1 MLCPSCIF
9 RDLMLNLKS
18 NNAGVEEARA
28 GSPDNLQRAINQ
40 SKEINQDISY
50 KNRNLEETIA
60 QWRVVTNCTA
70 KIMLHEI
77 NPLFP
82 LNNFDITLD
91 LYNGSQSSESICMM
105 FALSR
110 YVEKRLQTKRMDN
123 LVGNL
128 NAWGSHTLNDIT
140 QESAASAVNV
150 NPSTSVNVNIHFLR
164 FYILNGYRIH
174 DN

>member
-1 MLCPSCIF
+1 MQ
-9 RDLMLNLKS
+9 DLKT
-18 NNAGVEEARA
+18 NNTGVEEARA
-28 GSPDNLQRAINQ
+28 GSPDNLQRAIIK
-40 SKEINQDISY
+40 SKEINQDITY
-50 KNRNLEETIA
+50 KNRNLEESIA

-70 KIMLHEI
+70 KIMLHEV

-91 LYNGSQSSESICMM
+91 LHDPSQSSECICLM

-140 QESAASAVNV
+140 QENGTAAVNL
-150 NPSTSVNVNIHFLR
+150 NPSTSINVI
-164 FYILNGYRIH
+164 ILLLCISMSKAKHYHMITLKL
-174 DN
+174 

>member
-1 MLCPSCIF
+1 MQ
-9 RDLMLNLKS
+9 NLKT
-18 NNAGVEEARA
+18 NYTGVEEARA
-28 GSPDNLQRAINQ
+28 GNPDNLQRAINE
-40 SKEINQDISY
+40 SKEINQDITY
-50 KNRNLEETIA
+50 KNRNLEESIA

-70 KIMLHEI
+70 KIMLHEV

-91 LYNGSQSSESICMM
+91 LHDPAQSSECICLM

-140 QESAASAVNV
+140 QENTAPASINL
-150 NPSTSVNVNIHFLR
+150 NPSTSVNVRHFYFDCIR
-164 FYILNGYRIH
+164 SI
-174 DN
+174 